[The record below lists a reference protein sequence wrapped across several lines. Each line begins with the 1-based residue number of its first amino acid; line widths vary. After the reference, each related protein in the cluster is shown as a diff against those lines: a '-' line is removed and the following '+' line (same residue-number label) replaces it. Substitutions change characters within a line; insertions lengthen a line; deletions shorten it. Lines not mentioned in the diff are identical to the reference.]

1 MDDLSGRTGV
11 ITGGASGIG
20 LATARL
26 LAEEGMQLVLADI
39 EEGPLERGAAELGAL
54 GVVCDVGDLA
64 SVRNLADQAYDRFG
78 AVHLL
83 FNNAGVAVAGP
94 VVEMRHAD
102 WEWLVRVNLWGPIH
116 GVEGF
121 LERMI
126 AQRSGGHILFTA
138 SFAGLVPNVGLG
150 PYCVTKYGTV
160 ALAEVLQKELRAHG
174 IGVSVLCPMRVETN
188 IDTSERNRPAA
199 LGGPDASPQVPQ
211 MPAMPAMPATAE
223 VADDLAGRV
232 LAVEDVAAN
241 VVSAVKDGRLYIIP
255 HEESMQ
261 FVRRR
266 FARMERDAPS

>member
-39 EEGPLERGAAELGAL
+39 EEGPLERAAAELGAL

>member
-39 EEGPLERGAAELGAL
+39 EEGPLERAAAELGAL

-94 VVEMRHAD
+94 VVQMRHAD

-199 LGGPDASPQVPQ
+199 LGGPDASPQ
-211 MPAMPAMPATAE
+211 MPLMPPIPTMPATAE